1 MNICAKFELWFF
13 VSSAVLKIPSE
24 RKAANRWQQLKQTKK
39 IMFGIINFETFLI
52 AGLILNLTPGAD
64 TMYILGRSI
73 AQGKKAGILSALG
86 ISTGAIFHIIFAT
99 LGLSII
105 LAKSAMAFEIVK
117 YLGAVYLI
125 FLGLKAIF
133 KKTNGKFE
141 LNDENEITNHKRIY
155 FSGILTNIL
164 NPKVALFFL
173 AFLPQFIDPNY
184 VQSSLPF
191 LILGIT
197 FLLTGTIWCLIL
209 ALFASKL
216 SDRIR
221 KNYKIKRWLDKIT
234 GGIFIALGIKLALT
248 KK

>member
-1 MNICAKFELWFF
+1 
-13 VSSAVLKIPSE
+13 
-24 RKAANRWQQLKQTKK
+24 
-39 IMFGIINFETFLI
+39 MFGIINFETFLI
-52 AGLILNLTPGAD
+52 AGLILNLTPGVD

-73 AQGKKAGILSALG
+73 SQGKKAGILSALG

-105 LAKSAMAFEIVK
+105 LAKSAIAFEIVK

-133 KKTNGKFE
+133 KKTDGKFE
-141 LNDENEITNHKRIY
+141 LDEENKNTDFKKIY
-155 FSGILTNIL
+155 VSGILTNIL

-173 AFLPQFIDPNY
+173 AFLPQFIDPHY
-184 VQSSLPF
+184 VESSVPF

-197 FLLTGTIWCLIL
+197 FLTTGTIWCLIL

-216 SDRIR
+216 SNPIR
-221 KNYKIKRWLDKIT
+221 KNYRIKKWLDKIT
-234 GGIFIALGIKLALT
+234 GGIFIALGIKLALS

>member
-1 MNICAKFELWFF
+1 
-13 VSSAVLKIPSE
+13 
-24 RKAANRWQQLKQTKK
+24 
-39 IMFGIINFETFLI
+39 MFGIINFETFLI

-64 TMYILGRSI
+64 TFYILGRSI
-73 AQGKKAGILSALG
+73 AQGKKAGVLSALG
-86 ISTGAIFHIIFAT
+86 ISTGAVFHIIFAT
-99 LGLSII
+99 LGLSVI

-117 YLGAVYLI
+117 YLGAAYLV
-125 FLGLKAIF
+125 FLGLKTIF
-133 KKTNGKFE
+133 KKAEGKFE
-141 LNDENEITNHKRIY
+141 LKNENGTVNYKKIY
-155 FSGILTNIL
+155 FSGIMTNIL

-184 VQSSLPF
+184 VQNSLPF

-216 SDRIR
+216 SNRIR
-221 KNYKIKRWLDKIT
+221 KNYKIKMWLDKIT
-234 GGIFIALGIKLALT
+234 GGIFVALGIKLALM

>member
-1 MNICAKFELWFF
+1 
-13 VSSAVLKIPSE
+13 
-24 RKAANRWQQLKQTKK
+24 
-39 IMFGIINFETFLI
+39 MFGIINFEAFLI

-105 LAKSAMAFEIVK
+105 LAKSAMAFEIIK
-117 YLGAVYLI
+117 YLGAGYLI
-125 FLGLKAIF
+125 FLGLKTIF
-133 KKTNGKFE
+133 KKTDGKFE
-141 LNDENEITNHKRIY
+141 LNNENETANYKKIY
-155 FSGILTNIL
+155 FSGIMTNIL

-184 VQSSLPF
+184 VKSSLPF

-221 KNYKIKRWLDKIT
+221 KSYKMKMWLDKIT
-234 GGIFIALGIKLALT
+234 GGIFVALGIKLALM

>member
-1 MNICAKFELWFF
+1 M
-13 VSSAVLKIPSE
+13 
-24 RKAANRWQQLKQTKK
+24 QQAQCITATDGYTSRGQKLKQKN
-39 IMFGIINFETFLI
+39 MFGIINFEAFLI

-64 TMYILGRSI
+64 TIYILGRSV

-105 LAKSAMAFEIVK
+105 LAKSATAFEIVK

-125 FLGLKAIF
+125 FLGIKTILK
-133 KKTNGKFE
+133 KEDGKFE
-141 LNDENEITNHKRIY
+141 LSNESEIVNYRKIY
-155 FSGILTNIL
+155 LSGVLTNIL

-173 AFLPQFIDPNY
+173 AFLPQFIAPNY
-184 VQSSLPF
+184 GQSSLPF
-191 LILGIT
+191 LILGVT
-197 FLLTGTIWCLIL
+197 FLLTGTIWCLVL

-221 KNYKIKRWLDKIT
+221 KNYKIKMWLDKIT
-234 GGIFIALGIKLALT
+234 GGIFVTLGIKLALM

>member
-1 MNICAKFELWFF
+1 
-13 VSSAVLKIPSE
+13 
-24 RKAANRWQQLKQTKK
+24 
-39 IMFGIINFETFLI
+39 MFGIINFEAFLI
-52 AGLILNLTPGAD
+52 AGLIMNLTPGAD

-105 LAKSAMAFEIVK
+105 LAKSATAFEIVK
-117 YLGAVYLI
+117 YLGAAYLI
-125 FLGLKAIF
+125 FLGLKTIF
-133 KKTNGKFE
+133 KKADGKFE
-141 LNDENEITNHKRIY
+141 LSNESEVVNYRKIY
-155 FSGILTNIL
+155 LSGVLTNIL

-191 LILGIT
+191 LILGVT

-221 KNYKIKRWLDKIT
+221 KNYKIKMWLDKIT
-234 GGIFIALGIKLALT
+234 GGIFVALGIKLALL

>member
-1 MNICAKFELWFF
+1 
-13 VSSAVLKIPSE
+13 
-24 RKAANRWQQLKQTKK
+24 
-39 IMFGIINFETFLI
+39 MFGIINFEAFLI

-105 LAKSAMAFEIVK
+105 LVKSATVFEIVK
-117 YLGAVYLI
+117 YFGAAYLM
-125 FLGLKAIF
+125 FLGLKTIF
-133 KKTNGKFE
+133 KKADGKFE
-141 LNDENEITNHKRIY
+141 LSNESEGVSYRKIY
-155 FSGILTNIL
+155 LSGVLTNIL

-191 LILGIT
+191 LILGVT

-221 KNYKIKRWLDKIT
+221 KNYKIKMWLDKIT
-234 GGIFIALGIKLALT
+234 GGIFVVLGIKLALM

>member
-1 MNICAKFELWFF
+1 
-13 VSSAVLKIPSE
+13 
-24 RKAANRWQQLKQTKK
+24 
-39 IMFGIINFETFLI
+39 MFGIINFETFLI

-117 YLGAVYLI
+117 YFGAAYLI
-125 FLGLKAIF
+125 FLGLQAIF
-133 KKTNGKFE
+133 KKRDGKFE
-141 LNDENEITNHKRIY
+141 LNNESEIANYNKIY

-184 VQSSLPF
+184 AQSSLSF

-197 FLLTGTIWCLIL
+197 FLITGTIWCLIL

-221 KNYKIKRWLDKIT
+221 KNYKIKIWLDKIT
-234 GGIFIALGIKLALT
+234 GGIFIALGVKLALT

>member
-1 MNICAKFELWFF
+1 MF
-13 VSSAVLKIPSE
+13 V
-24 RKAANRWQQLKQTKK
+24 
-39 IMFGIINFETFLI
+39 IINFEAFLI

-125 FLGLKAIF
+125 FLGIKTIF
-133 KKTNGKFE
+133 KKAGEKFK
-141 LNDENEITNHKRIY
+141 LNKETETANYKKIY
-155 FSGILTNIL
+155 FSGIMTNLL

-173 AFLPQFIDPNY
+173 AFLPQFIDPTY
-184 VQSSLPF
+184 VKSSLPF

-197 FLLTGTIWCLIL
+197 FLLTGTIWCLML

-221 KNYKIKRWLDKIT
+221 KNYKIKMWLDKIT
-234 GGIFIALGIKLALT
+234 GGIFVALGIKLALM

>member
-1 MNICAKFELWFF
+1 
-13 VSSAVLKIPSE
+13 
-24 RKAANRWQQLKQTKK
+24 
-39 IMFGIINFETFLI
+39 MFGIIDFEAFLI

-73 AQGKKAGILSALG
+73 AQGKKAGVLSALG
-86 ISTGAIFHIIFAT
+86 ISTGAVFHIIFAT

-105 LAKSAMAFEIVK
+105 LAKSALAFEIVK
-117 YLGAVYLI
+117 YLGAAYLI
-125 FLGLKAIF
+125 FLGLKLLF
-133 KKTNGKFE
+133 KKTEGKFKLQKE
-141 LNDENEITNHKRIY
+141 KNIVNYKKIY
-155 FSGILTNIL
+155 FSGIMTNML

-184 VQSSLPF
+184 VQNSLPF
-191 LILGIT
+191 LILGFT

-221 KNYKIKRWLDKIT
+221 ENYKIKMWLDKVT
-234 GGIFIALGIKLALT
+234 GGIFVALGIKLALL

>member
-1 MNICAKFELWFF
+1 
-13 VSSAVLKIPSE
+13 
-24 RKAANRWQQLKQTKK
+24 
-39 IMFGIINFETFLI
+39 MFGIINFETFLI

-73 AQGKKAGILSALG
+73 AQGKKAGVLSALG

-105 LAKSAMAFEIVK
+105 LAKSALAFEVVK
-117 YLGAVYLI
+117 YLGAAYLI
-125 FLGLKAIF
+125 FLGLRAIS
-133 KKTNGKFE
+133 KKRDEKFE
-141 LNDENEITNHKRIY
+141 LNKENEISDYKKIY

-184 VQSSLPF
+184 VQNSLPF
-191 LILGIT
+191 LILGFT

-221 KNYKIKRWLDKIT
+221 RNYKIKIWLDKIT

-248 KK
+248 KN